1 MSEERREF
9 TRVFVHV
16 RAEVSFLDG
25 KKIQAESFDLS
36 MKGISLEG
44 GTTDLIGRECS
55 VNIALNAPPEVIQIK
70 STGVVTQ
77 CHDGRM
83 GILFHSVEMESYEHL
98 RNLVLY
104 NAAAE
109 DGKKVEAELKSHLGL
124 RQSMES

>member
-55 VNIALNAPPEVIQIK
+55 VNIALNAPPEVMQIK

-83 GILFHSVEMESYEHL
+83 GILFHSVVV
-98 RNLVLY
+98 RLVHVIDEGEIDHCSL
-104 NAAAE
+104 AVIPPA
-109 DGKKVEAELKSHLGL
+109 D
-124 RQSMES
+124 RR